1 MCYARGRLAA
11 VSINQSV
18 SNPCQNGGTFTN
30 NDGCFTCT
38 CADGWAGALCNEA
51 VSELASGKP
60 VKQSTTYYSS
70 SANFAVDG
78 NKGTD
83 FSVHK
88 CACTNV
94 GDLFPWWSVDL
105 QDVYNITSVRII
117 NRGKDSSGI
126 DVAARLRFVNVT
138 VGQTESDVN
147 TPCGFFA
154 GPGTASQLVVIDCPS
169 SPQGRFI
176 CDENH
181 VSHQWCPQP
190 HLNRRLPS
198 GYFLIRGSILASDN
212 NYGEVALWIE
222 MLS

>member
-1 MCYARGRLAA
+1 MEKVLCLMTVALIIA
-11 VSINQSV
+11 VADAGHQRSKKRAINQSV

-38 CADGWAGALCNEA
+38 CADGWAGALCNEV

-126 DVAARLRFVNVT
+126 DVAARLRYVNVT

-169 SPQGRFI
+169 SPQGRFVKI
-176 CDENH
+176 FAETEYLTLC
-181 VSHQWCPQP
+181 
-190 HLNRRLPS
+190 
-198 GYFLIRGSILASDN
+198 
-212 NYGEVALWIE
+212 EVE
-222 MLS
+222 VFGF

>member
-1 MCYARGRLAA
+1 MLYLMTVVFIISVANIGTSSEQQRSKRNA
-11 VSINQSV
+11 IN
-18 SNPCQNGGTFTN
+18 NPCQNGGTFTQ

-38 CADGWAGALCNEA
+38 CADGWAGALCNE
-51 VSELASGKP
+51 
-60 VKQSTTYYSS
+60 
-70 SANFAVDG
+70 VDG

-83 FSVHK
+83 ISVDK
-88 CACTNV
+88 CAGTNV

-105 QDVYNITSVRII
+105 QAVYNITSVRIF

-126 DVAARLRFVNVT
+126 DVAARLRYVT
-138 VGQTESDVN
+138 VT
-147 TPCGFFA
+147 
-154 GPGTASQLVVIDCPS
+154 
-169 SPQGRFI
+169 I

-198 GYFLIRGSILASDN
+198 GDFLIRGSILASDN
-212 NYGEVALWIE
+212 NYGKVALWVE